1 MDCEVFQSWVW
12 WRLALA
18 LTAGSG
24 AWAQQAID
32 SGTSA
37 VVLQEVVVT
46 AQKREEKLHDVPM
59 GVTAI
64 TSEELQKQQLVSLE
78 DLQSKVPGL
87 SLTEVQPG
95 ETRLT
100 LRGQNV
106 GGIGSTVT
114 TYIDDTPFGS
124 SNALANGFFLHR

>member
-1 MDCEVFQSWVW
+1 MSALPFRSTPIA
-12 WRLALA
+12 LAVAAA
-18 LTAGSG
+18 LTAGTT
-24 AWAQQAID
+24 ALAQEA
-32 SGTSA
+32 TSNQPS
-37 VVLQEVVVT
+37 VVALQEVVVT

-64 TSEELQKQQLVSLE
+64 TAEELQKQQLVSLE
-78 DLQSKVPGL
+78 DLKSKVPDL

-106 GGIGSTVT
+106 AGS
-114 TYIDDTPFGS
+114 
-124 SNALANGFFLHR
+124 ARR